1 MQSSTTKWTL
11 NSCSSSCRCTGVLQ
25 KGHDKGTLKNR
36 LPQEHQELSKHSHV
50 CQFFAESYHDMDNKQ
65 LQQRLPLLWFDRL
78 LRRFGPL
85 LPLPLVALRA
95 ASDLVMLYS
104 EQHQLS
110 GLQSGRLQGHYTET
124 AVIYIG
130 LTMVRLL
137 VYFLHCAG
145 VSCISFFGI
154 TIPCCILSPYGC
166 VQLPQYMSFIMSHPI
181 LCTDVLCSFHPHSM
195 LHMLQIVVQIA
206 ALLSQVCTGCYR
218 G

>member
-1 MQSSTTKWTL
+1 
-11 NSCSSSCRCTGVLQ
+11 
-25 KGHDKGTLKNR
+25 
-36 LPQEHQELSKHSHV
+36 
-50 CQFFAESYHDMDNKQ
+50 MDYKQ

-85 LPLPLVALRA
+85 LPLPVVALRA
-95 ASDLVMLYS
+95 ASDVVMLHS

-130 LTMVRLL
+130 LSMVRLL

-145 VSCISFFGI
+145 VSCSSFPAVIFSY
-154 TIPCCILSPYGC
+154 CILSPYNC
-166 VQLPQYMSFIMSHPI
+166 VQLPQYMPFIMLHLI
-181 LCTDVLCSFHPHSM
+181 FCTDVSFHPHSM
-195 LHMLQIVVQIA
+195 PHMLQVVVQTA
-206 ALLSQVCTGCYR
+206 ALLSQGCTGCYR